1 MNHSQ
6 TLLLYFLLI
15 LSLRSITS
23 FINFRKLIYMYYID
37 HKQIHQHESCMIF
50 SSNSLLN
57 ERHTM
62 VIYNL
67 DNLDIVKTIS

>member
-37 HKQIHQHESCMIF
+37 HKEIHQHESFMIF